1 MLTELRIQNFA
12 IIDRLAIQFGRGLN
26 LLTGE
31 TGAGKSIVVDALAAL
46 LGGRISVEMIR
57 SGEEEAVI
65 EGRFDL
71 RDSPGAAER
80 IAAMGI
86 DVEGEE
92 VVLVREIA
100 AGGRSRGYIN
110 GRAATVGMLR
120 EVGSELVEIHGQ
132 HEGQRLLLPSTH
144 LDFLDGYGGQE
155 VLALRARVEA
165 LHREWQEIRRELES
179 LRLGERE
186 RARRLDLLSFQLQE
200 IDAARLEPNEEEE
213 LRLLYTRLLHAERLS
228 RLVLEAYGRLYEGDG
243 NAAVDS
249 VARALASLREGTSL
263 DPSLNRY
270 VQAVEEIRQNI
281 VELARELR
289 QYADSVETDPDRLAA
304 VAERLELLR
313 TLKRKYGETV
323 EEILRYREEISHEL
337 STLARSDERV
347 AELEARLEEVEGNLR
362 EACLA
367 LSQRRR
373 ELIRELEAEVVAE
386 LSSLEMPRAT
396 FRVHMEQREDPH
408 GLFLGGRRVAVSG
421 RGIDS
426 VEFLLSANPGEPPRP
441 LAKVASGGELSRIM
455 LALRCI
461 LAEADAVPTL
471 VFDEIDAG
479 IGGRTGQVVG
489 EKLYTLGT
497 RRQVICVT
505 HLPQIASMADT
516 HFYVYKQVEGG
527 RTRTLVK
534 ALEGGERIQEVA
546 RMLAGKRPSPI
557 ALEHAE
563 EMVRRS
569 QEIAKTLRSK
579 FGARARS

>member
-80 IAAMGI
+80 LAAMGI

-144 LDFLDGYGGQE
+144 LDFLDGYGGPE

-200 IDAARLEPNEEEE
+200 IDAAKLEPNEEEG

-249 VARALASLREGTSL
+249 VAKALASLREGATL

-270 VQAVEEIRQNI
+270 VEVVEEIRQNI

-304 VAERLELLR
+304 VAERLELIR

-323 EEILRYREEISHEL
+323 EEILRYREEISREL

-408 GLFLGGRRVAVSG
+408 GLFLGDRRVAVSG
-421 RGIDS
+421 RGVDS

>member
-1 MLTELRIQNFA
+1 MLTELRIRNFA
-12 IIDRLAIQFGRGLN
+12 IIDALAIRFGRGLN

-31 TGAGKSIVVDALAAL
+31 TGAGKSIVVDALVAL
-46 LGGRISVEMIR
+46 LGGRVSAEMIR

-71 RDSPGAAER
+71 RDSPAAAER
-80 IAAMGI
+80 LASMGI

-110 GRAATVGMLR
+110 GRAATAGMLR
-120 EVGSELVEIHGQ
+120 EVGAELVEIHGQ
-132 HEGQRLLLPSTH
+132 HEGQRLLSPSTH

-155 VLALRARVEA
+155 VLALRARVET
-165 LHREWQEIRRELES
+165 LYREWQEIRHELES

-186 RARRLDLLSFQLQE
+186 RARRVDLLSFQLQE

-213 LRLLYTRLLHAERLS
+213 LRLLHTRLLHAERLS
-228 RLVLEAYGRLYEGDG
+228 RLILEAYGRLYEADG
-243 NAAVDS
+243 NAAIDS
-249 VARALASLREGTSL
+249 VARALASLREGASL
-263 DPSLNRY
+263 DPSLSKY

-289 QYADSVETDPDRLAA
+289 QYADSVETDPGRLAT
-304 VAERLELLR
+304 VAERLELIR

-323 EEILRYREEISHEL
+323 EEILRYREEISREL
-337 STLARSDERV
+337 STLMRSDERI
-347 AELEARLEEVEGNLR
+347 AELEAQLEEVEEKLR
-362 EACLA
+362 EACLV

-373 ELIRELEAEVVAE
+373 ELIRELEREVIAE
-386 LSSLEMPRAT
+386 LSSLDMPRAT
-396 FRVHMEQREDPH
+396 FRVQMDWREDPH
-408 GLFLGGRRVAVSG
+408 GLFIDGRRIAVTG
-421 RGIDS
+421 RGVDA

-461 LAEADAVPTL
+461 LAEADAIPTL

-489 EKLYTLGT
+489 EKLLTLST

-527 RTRTLVK
+527 RTRTCVK
-534 ALEGGERIQEVA
+534 ALERDERIQEVA

-563 EMVRRS
+563 EMVRKS

-579 FGARARS
+579 TGARARL